1 MANYW
6 LENVFGWFFPPDPK
20 VRSHA
25 QQRAA
30 AFSQFLP
37 LEQRLMFEGVGLLSQ
52 PDDPFGR
59 DSHDAMHDS
68 TDPLHHAPDPHHDIV
83 DNLAQALGDPRPL
96 PETNPQRTIL
106 FVDSRVPD
114 LKHFLIEASPNLQ
127 VVVLDAQQ
135 DGVQHMATILDKL
148 NTHFD
153 AIQIV
158 SHLNKDHV
166 EIGGTTLSDK
176 TIDTYQKELQSWGKS
191 LNNGGSI
198 QIYDAGSDTK
208 IPTFIDKL
216 AKSAGAEVV
225 VSPYARVDL
234 ANTGITTGANR
245 ELVVIDTTVTD
256 IPTLIGDLT
265 RQAEVLLLDP
275 NRDGFS
281 QVAAFMAEHTGEFS
295 ALHVISH
302 GSEGSIKLG
311 SAVLDNST
319 LDSRQNVLKEWSQ
332 GLTAH
337 ADLLLYGCDVAQGT
351 VGKEFVARL
360 AEATRTHVAASDDRT
375 GDAAKGGDWILEDHV
390 GSVVTPVIINS
401 TSGQNYHDTL
411 ATYTVTNLNDSGAGS
426 LRQAISSAN
435 ANAGDDDIVFTNGL
449 SGNINLSSTITIN
462 DANNLTISGDTN
474 NDSVADITIE
484 GNGGNYKAFS
494 VTLGSSTKTLTLQ
507 SININNF
514 AQTALTGS
522 AIWLGTNGGYLILN
536 DSTISNCSASSAGA
550 ILANNGTHITLNRDI
565 LTGNSATGSGGSGG
579 AIVAAGA
586 SVVLTINNCTISS
599 NSATNGAGASGGGIT
614 SMFATTTINDS
625 TISNNSAYNYAGV
638 YISAGT
644 TTIER
649 CTIDSNS
656 TTTGAGGGVG
666 VVSGGT
672 LLLYDSTISYNS
684 SAAAGGGVN
693 INSGSGTIDNCTFY
707 GNSGSTVGGIRIASS
722 TVTITNST
730 IANNTG
736 TSQTG
741 GISLNASATVNLAN
755 DIIANNTV
763 GGVERDIDNTS
774 SAGGVI
780 NANYCLIKDLTGA
793 SINTSTS
800 NDSGNDPSLG
810 ALQNNGGTTWTMAL
824 GANSVAKDRWTA
836 AQLAVYDTRQS
847 AIDQRGTG
855 YARVA
860 NGLVDIGAFE
870 DQLPVATAGGSMAY
884 VERAVAAAIDNTITV
899 SDVDDTQS
907 TGATVTI
914 SSGLT
919 AGDVLDV
926 ATQNGISGSFNAATG
941 VLTLTGT
948 ATLAQYQTAL
958 RSVTFSS
965 TSHAPTATSAS
976 RTITWKVQDGSQSS
990 TGVTSSIS
998 ITAVNDAPSGTNTT
1012 ITTLEDTPYTFTSA
1026 DFGFS
1031 DSNDNPANSFL
1042 TVQITT
1048 LPAAGTLTNNGAAVN
1063 AGDWITQ
1070 AEIIGGKLIFTPVA
1084 NANGAGYTSFTFQ
1097 VQDDGGILNGGID
1110 LDPTPRTMTID
1121 VTSVND
1127 APVLTAASPTLTT
1140 ITEDQTTNAGQT
1152 VASFLGASVTDVDS
1166 GAVQGIA
1173 ITGLNASNGTWQYD
1187 TGGGW
1192 TNMGVVTN
1200 TSALLLRSS
1209 DSIRFVP
1216 DGNNADSATVTYRAW
1231 DQTSS
1236 STGNKVDA
1244 FTNTGATT
1252 AFSMATDTAT
1262 ITVTAVNDAP
1272 VLTAANP
1279 ALTTI
1284 TEDQTTNAG
1293 QTVASFLGASV
1304 TDVDSGAVQGI
1315 AITGLNASNG
1325 TWQYDTGGG
1334 WTNMGVV
1341 TNTSALLLRSSDS
1354 IRFVPDGQNADSAT
1368 VTYRAWDQTSGSA
1381 GNKVDAS
1388 TSTGATTAFSTATD
1402 TATITVTAVNDA
1414 PVLTGNATLA
1424 SINAGMAAPGGASL
1438 STLFNSAV
1446 VNLYSDVDLG
1456 SSFAGLAI
1464 VDNTANATTE
1474 GVWQYTSDGI
1484 HWADVGSVADG
1495 ATALALSPGTHV
1507 RFLPV
1512 LSFNGVPTPLSVRGL
1527 DNTYMGGYSTTNA
1540 GESRVTVDTSTH
1552 GGSSAIAN
1560 TPVTLGTF
1568 INPPNNTP
1576 SLTGDATLSAFNED
1590 TAPTTAT
1597 ITSLFSSQFSDIDP
1611 GSSLG
1616 GVAIVANTA
1625 NAVTQGAWQYSPD
1638 GGAHWYDVG
1647 NVGDNANALAVSA
1660 ASLVRFS
1667 SVTNY
1672 NGTPPTLSIRGLDNT
1687 YAGGFSTATRVTLD
1701 TSIPDSRSPYSN
1713 STNTIGVTINSV
1725 NDAPSGT
1732 NKTVTILEDGFHT
1745 FAASDFGFTDVS
1757 DTPANALNR
1766 VKITTL
1772 PIFGA
1777 LTNNGVAVT
1786 IGSFITVADIT
1797 GNKLVF
1803 TPAPND
1809 AWSAYTSFTFK
1820 VEDDGGTANGG
1831 VNLDPVAKTITIDVT
1846 PVNDA
1851 PSFSGNATLASVGGV
1866 AMPSGATVNALFSG
1880 LFVDV
1885 DWNLSFGGLA
1895 IVGNTADSVNEG
1907 AWQYS
1912 SDGINWYNV
1921 GAVTDTSA
1929 LMVGKNSSVR
1939 FVQVSGYTGTPT
1951 PLTVRAV
1958 DTTYAAGY
1966 STTNAGQTRSLQDA
1980 SVNGGSTPIAA
1991 TTNTLGTTISATNNA
2006 PSMLG
2011 NPALAQISEDTF
2023 NPPGNT
2029 VANLMT
2035 SLFSDIDA
2043 GSSLKGVA
2051 IVANASNALTAG
2063 SWQYSSNGGTDW
2075 FDVGV
2080 VADNANALALS
2091 STTLLRFVPV
2101 ANFSGSTV
2109 NVQIRPLDDTY
2120 AGSFSTTNGTET
2132 RVTVDTS
2139 SPGGSSAIG
2148 PGLNTLTNFV
2158 ASVNDAPVNTLQS
2171 VTATL
2176 NEDSS
2181 ITFNAANANLVT
2193 VSDVIDTSQVGS
2205 NDFLVTVV
2213 SASHGIIGAVTGG
2226 GGTVNTNWTG
2236 SVTIFGTA
2244 AQVNA
2249 ALNAMV
2255 YIPNSNYNGT
2265 DTLSIT
2271 TNDAGNTGGGA
2282 LADVDTIAITINA
2295 VNDAPVNTLQ
2305 ATTATL
2311 NEDGTQ
2317 TFNAAHFN
2325 VISVSDANDSSQVGG
2340 VDDLATVVNV
2350 THGTLT
2356 VITGGGALITN
2367 NTSASVTI
2375 AGTSTQ
2381 VNAALNGMVYTPT
2394 ANYNGADTLTVTTN
2408 DLGNTGSGGVLT
2420 DIDTIAI
2427 TVNPVNDAPVLS
2439 LQSATA
2445 SLNEDATQIFDAAH
2459 VNLITVNDAADTAQ
2473 ASGVDSLSTTVS
2485 VTHGTLTAIISGA
2498 TLTNNTSAS
2507 VTIAGTT
2514 AQVNAAL
2521 AGLIYTP
2528 NADYNG
2534 SDTLTIASSDLGNT
2548 GIGGVLTTSNTIAIT
2563 VNPVND
2569 APVNT
2574 LQAATASLNED
2585 ATLVFDAAHTNL
2597 ITVNDTTDT
2606 SQVGGVDS
2614 LSTLVSVTHGT
2625 LTATLSGAT
2634 LTNNGTGSIT
2644 IAGTAAQVNAALAG
2658 LIYTPNAEYN
2668 GSDTLTVTTNDLGNT
2683 GGGAL
2688 ADVDTIAI
2696 TVNPVNDAPVLSL
2709 QSATASLNEDDTLVF
2724 DAAHVNLITVNDA
2737 VDTAQA
2743 SGVDSLSATV
2753 SVTHGTLT
2761 AIMSGASLTNNGSG
2775 SITIAG
2781 TTTQVNAALAGLI
2794 YTPNADYNGSDTL
2807 TIASSDLGNTG
2818 IGGVLTATNTIA
2830 ITVNAVNDAP
2840 VNTLQAA
2847 TASLNEDATLVFDA
2861 AHANLITVNDAV
2873 DVAQLGG
2880 VDSLSTSVS
2889 VTHGTL
2895 TATLSGATLTSNS
2908 SASVTIAGT
2917 AAQVNAALAGLI
2929 YTPNADFT
2937 GSDTLTIASSDL
2949 GNTGVGG
2956 ALTTTNTIMITVNA
2970 VNDTPVNTLQSSTA
2984 SLNEDGTLVFDA
2996 LHANLITVNDNTD
3009 TLQVNGVDSL
3019 ATTVSVTHG
3028 KLTATLSGATLTNN
3042 GSGSVT
3048 IAGTAAQVNA
3058 ALAGLIYTPN
3068 ADYNGS
3074 DIVTIAT
3081 NDSGFTGGGPLSA
3094 TNTIAITVNPVND
3107 APVHT
3112 LPSSASLNEDGTLV
3126 FDAVHANLIT
3136 VNDSADTAQASGV
3149 DNLSTTVSVIHGK
3162 LTATIS
3168 GATLSNN
3175 GSGSIT
3181 IAGTAAQVN
3190 AALAGL
3196 IYTP

>member
-37 LEQRLMFEGVGLLSQ
+37 LEQRLMFEGVGLLSH
-52 PDDPFGR
+52 PDDPLGR

-83 DNLAQALGDPRPL
+83 DNLAQALSDPRPL
-96 PETNPQRTIL
+96 PGTNPQRTIL

-114 LKHFLIEASPNLQ
+114 LKHFLKEASPNLQ

-176 TIDTYQKELQSWGKS
+176 TIDTYQKELQIWGKS

-234 ANTGITTGANR
+234 ANTGITTSANR
-245 ELVVIDTTVTD
+245 ELVVIDPTVTD

-281 QVAAFMAEHTGEFS
+281 QIAAFMSEHTGEFS
-295 ALHVISH
+295 ALHVVSH

-360 AEATRTHVAASDDRT
+360 AEATKTHVAASDDRT

-390 GSVVTPVIINS
+390 GSVVTPVIINA

-462 DANNLTISGDTN
+462 DANNLTINGDTN

-599 NSATNGAGASGGGIT
+599 NTATVGVNSYGGGIT

-625 TISNNSAYNYAGV
+625 IISNNSAYGYAGV
-638 YISAGT
+638 YISSGT
-644 TTIER
+644 ATIER

-656 TTTGAGGGVG
+656 TTTGDGGGVG

-684 SAAAGGGVN
+684 SAAAGGGVI

-707 GNSGSTVGGIRIASS
+707 GNSGSTVGGIHIASS

-763 GGVERDIDNTS
+763 GGVESDIDNTS

-780 NANYCLIKDLTGA
+780 NANYCLIKDLTSA

-860 NGLVDIGAFE
+860 NSLVDIGAFE

-914 SSGLT
+914 SFGLT

-976 RTITWKVQDGSQSS
+976 RTITWRVQDGSQSS

-1127 APVLTAASPTLTT
+1127 APVLT
-1140 ITEDQTTNAGQT
+1140 
-1152 VASFLGASVTDVDS
+1152 
-1166 GAVQGIA
+1166 
-1173 ITGLNASNGTWQYD
+1173 
-1187 TGGGW
+1187 
-1192 TNMGVVTN
+1192 
-1200 TSALLLRSS
+1200 
-1209 DSIRFVP
+1209 
-1216 DGNNADSATVTYRAW
+1216 
-1231 DQTSS
+1231 
-1236 STGNKVDA
+1236 
-1244 FTNTGATT
+1244 
-1252 AFSMATDTAT
+1252 
-1262 ITVTAVNDAP
+1262 
-1272 VLTAANP
+1272 
-1279 ALTTI
+1279 
-1284 TEDQTTNAG
+1284 
-1293 QTVASFLGASV
+1293 
-1304 TDVDSGAVQGI
+1304 
-1315 AITGLNASNG
+1315 
-1325 TWQYDTGGG
+1325 
-1334 WTNMGVV
+1334 
-1341 TNTSALLLRSSDS
+1341 
-1354 IRFVPDGQNADSAT
+1354 
-1368 VTYRAWDQTSGSA
+1368 
-1381 GNKVDAS
+1381 
-1388 TSTGATTAFSTATD
+1388 
-1402 TATITVTAVNDA
+1402 
-1414 PVLTGNATLA
+1414 GNATLA

-1484 HWADVGSVADG
+1484 HWADVGSVAEG

-1590 TAPTTAT
+1590 TAQTTAT

-1638 GGAHWYDVG
+1638 GGTHWYDVG

-1786 IGSFITVADIT
+1786 IGSFIPVADIT

-1866 AMPSGATVNALFSG
+1866 AMPSGATVNALFLG

-1991 TTNTLGTTISATNNA
+1991 TTNTLGTTISVTNNA

-2023 NPPGNT
+2023 NSPGNT

-2158 ASVNDAPVNTLQS
+2158 ASVNDAPVNTLQA

-2181 ITFNAANANLVT
+2181 IVFNAANTRLVT

-2226 GGTVNTNWTG
+2226 GSTVNTNWTG
-2236 SVTIFGTA
+2236 NVTIFGTA

-2356 VITGGGALITN
+2356 VTTGGGALITN

-2375 AGTSTQ
+2375 AGTSAQ

-2445 SLNEDATQIFDAAH
+2445 SLNEDDTLVFDATH
-2459 VNLITVNDAADTAQ
+2459 VNLITVNDAVDTAQ

-2485 VTHGTLTAIISGA
+2485 VTHGTLTATLSGA

-2614 LSTLVSVTHGT
+2614 LSTTVSVTHGT

-2644 IAGTAAQVNAALAG
+2644 IAGIAAQVNA
-2658 LIYTPNAEYN
+2658 
-2668 GSDTLTVTTNDLGNT
+2668 
-2683 GGGAL
+2683 
-2688 ADVDTIAI
+2688 
-2696 TVNPVNDAPVLSL
+2696 
-2709 QSATASLNEDDTLVF
+2709 
-2724 DAAHVNLITVNDA
+2724 
-2737 VDTAQA
+2737 
-2743 SGVDSLSATV
+2743 
-2753 SVTHGTLT
+2753 
-2761 AIMSGASLTNNGSG
+2761 
-2775 SITIAG
+2775 
-2781 TTTQVNAALAGLI
+2781 
-2794 YTPNADYNGSDTL
+2794 
-2807 TIASSDLGNTG
+2807 
-2818 IGGVLTATNTIA
+2818 
-2830 ITVNAVNDAP
+2830 
-2840 VNTLQAA
+2840 
-2847 TASLNEDATLVFDA
+2847 
-2861 AHANLITVNDAV
+2861 
-2873 DVAQLGG
+2873 
-2880 VDSLSTSVS
+2880 
-2889 VTHGTL
+2889 
-2895 TATLSGATLTSNS
+2895 
-2908 SASVTIAGT
+2908 
-2917 AAQVNAALAGLI
+2917 
-2929 YTPNADFT
+2929 
-2937 GSDTLTIASSDL
+2937 
-2949 GNTGVGG
+2949 
-2956 ALTTTNTIMITVNA
+2956 
-2970 VNDTPVNTLQSSTA
+2970 
-2984 SLNEDGTLVFDA
+2984 
-2996 LHANLITVNDNTD
+2996 
-3009 TLQVNGVDSL
+3009 
-3019 ATTVSVTHG
+3019 
-3028 KLTATLSGATLTNN
+3028 
-3042 GSGSVT
+3042 
-3048 IAGTAAQVNA
+3048 
-3058 ALAGLIYTPN
+3058 
-3068 ADYNGS
+3068 
-3074 DIVTIAT
+3074 
-3081 NDSGFTGGGPLSA
+3081 
-3094 TNTIAITVNPVND
+3094 
-3107 APVHT
+3107 
-3112 LPSSASLNEDGTLV
+3112 
-3126 FDAVHANLIT
+3126 
-3136 VNDSADTAQASGV
+3136 
-3149 DNLSTTVSVIHGK
+3149 
-3162 LTATIS
+3162 
-3168 GATLSNN
+3168 
-3175 GSGSIT
+3175 
-3181 IAGTAAQVN
+3181 
-3190 AALAGL
+3190 
-3196 IYTP
+3196 